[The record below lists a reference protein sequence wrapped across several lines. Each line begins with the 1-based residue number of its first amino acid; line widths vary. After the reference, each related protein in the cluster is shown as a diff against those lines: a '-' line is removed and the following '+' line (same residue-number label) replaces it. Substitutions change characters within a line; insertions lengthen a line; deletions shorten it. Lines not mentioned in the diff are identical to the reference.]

1 MLQKIMWRH
10 KFEED
15 SYAIFAHHYVLDPRV
30 KTLPCTDEPPLDL
43 PVLLAPNVEAL
54 ALPNT
59 LSQQLSTSVLEGL
72 LPDIAVT
79 HLMNLV
85 FEPELVLLLLP
96 VVDVSFLVL
105 LVPVGSEPLFVANA
119 EVIIL
124 LLDAAIKDTAVT
136 IAIIANDVV
145 ITFFLYIEL
154 TMYYLLKIGCLT
166 KLVVLIWSMC
176 LA

>member
-1 MLQKIMWRH
+1 MWRH

-15 SYAIFAHHYVLDPRV
+15 SYAIFAHHHVLDPRV

-96 VVDVSFLVL
+96 VVDISFLVL
-105 LVPVGSEPLFVANA
+105 LVPVGSVPLFAANA
-119 EVIIL
+119 EVTIL
-124 LLDAAIKDTAVT
+124 LLDADIKDTAVT

-145 ITFFLYIEL
+145 ITFFLYIVMSIRLDLE
-154 TMYYLLKIGCLT
+154 I
-166 KLVVLIWSMC
+166 
-176 LA
+176 

>member
-1 MLQKIMWRH
+1 M
-10 KFEED
+10 
-15 SYAIFAHHYVLDPRV
+15 LDPRV

-43 PVLLAPNVEAL
+43 LVLLAPNVEAL

-79 HLMNLV
+79 HLMNLL
-85 FEPELVLLLLP
+85 FKPELVLLLLLLP

-105 LVPVGSEPLFVANA
+105 LVPVGSEPLFAANA
-119 EVIIL
+119 EVTIL

-145 ITFFLYIEL
+145 ITFFIHRANDVLFIKSR
-154 TMYYLLKIGCLT
+154 LLNKVSRT
-166 KLVVLIWSMC
+166 NVEYVLSINIKSNT
-176 LA
+176 

>member
-1 MLQKIMWRH
+1 MWRH

-15 SYAIFAHHYVLDPRV
+15 SYAIFAHHHVPDPRV

-105 LVPVGSEPLFVANA
+105 LVPVGSVPLFAANA
-119 EVIIL
+119 EVTIL

-166 KLVVLIWSMC
+166 KLVVLMWSMC

>member
-1 MLQKIMWRH
+1 M
-10 KFEED
+10 
-15 SYAIFAHHYVLDPRV
+15 LDPRV

-59 LSQQLSTSVLEGL
+59 LSLQLSTSVLEGL

-79 HLMNLV
+79 HLMNLL
-85 FEPELVLLLLP
+85 FKPELVPLLLP

-105 LVPVGSEPLFVANA
+105 LVPVGSEPLFAANA
-119 EVIIL
+119 EVTIL

-166 KLVVLIWSMC
+166 KLVVLMWSMC

>member
-15 SYAIFAHHYVLDPRV
+15 SYAIFAHHHVLDPRV

-54 ALPNT
+54 APPNT

-124 LLDAAIKDTAVT
+124 LLDAAIKDTAIT

>member
-15 SYAIFAHHYVLDPRV
+15 SYAIFAHHHVLDPRV

-43 PVLLAPNVEAL
+43 PVLLAP
-54 ALPNT
+54 PNT

>member
-1 MLQKIMWRH
+1 
-10 KFEED
+10 
-15 SYAIFAHHYVLDPRV
+15 VLDPRV

-79 HLMNLV
+79 HLMNLL
-85 FEPELVLLLLP
+85 FKPELVLLLLLLP

-105 LVPVGSEPLFVANA
+105 LVPVGSEPLFAANA
-119 EVIIL
+119 EVTIL

-145 ITFFLYIEL
+145 ITFFIYRANDVLFIKNR
-154 TMYYLLKIGCLT
+154 LLNKVSRT
-166 KLVVLIWSMC
+166 NVEYVLSINIKSNT
-176 LA
+176 